1 MPHRADL
8 PLPSD
13 WEKLNAF
20 ADGELAPAEQRALA
34 ERLATSPETA
44 ETLRGI
50 VRLKQELQ
58 ALPAGDAPPLPALP
72 ASARLRWRQVAA
84 IAAALVIA
92 TAVAFT
98 PILLRPDAS
107 DAFLSASMAAHEQFA
122 SAPAQP
128 AAMVAPAAALP
139 VANELARLGLQPVWQ
154 TGAVTGEI
162 RIGFVG
168 ARGCRLSL
176 HVSSHDEPAPVPVR
190 ADAAL
195 TGWNAG
201 GNGYLVIATGMP
213 QARFEMIAG
222 FIKALTSEPA
232 DKVEPLRTAL
242 QNDWRNAQPCLA

>member
-1 MPHRADL
+1 MPHRTDQS
-8 PLPSD
+8 PPSD
-13 WEKLNAF
+13 WETLNAF
-20 ADGELAPAEQRALA
+20 ADGELAPVEQRVLA

-44 ETLRGI
+44 ERLRSI
-50 VRLKQELQ
+50 VRLKQGLRG
-58 ALPAGDAPPLPALP
+58 LPADVAPPLPSLSTAP
-72 ASARLRWRQVAA
+72 RQRWHRAAA

-92 TAVAFT
+92 AAVAFT
-98 PILLRPDAS
+98 PILLRRDAS

-128 AAMVAPAAALP
+128 AAIVAPAAALP
-139 VANELARLGLQPVWQ
+139 VANELSRLGLQPVWQ
-154 TGAVTGEI
+154 TASASGEV
-162 RIGFVG
+162 RIGFIG

-176 HVSSHDEPAPVPVR
+176 HVSSHDEPAPAPAQ

-201 GNGYLVIATGMP
+201 GRGYLLIATGMP

-242 QNDWRNAQPCLA
+242 QNEWRNAQPCLA